1 MELGLYSF
9 GDVLHD
15 PTPGAPGRRLDALV
29 RQARQADA
37 AGVDLFALGE
47 HHRPDFSISAPEIV
61 LANIAATTHR
71 IHLTTAVTVLSTTDP
86 VRVIEQFN
94 TLDLLSHGRAEITV
108 GRGAFPESFPL
119 FGYDLTD
126 YEALFD
132 EKLRLLIQ
140 LRDDPT
146 QNWQGHFRPP
156 LQDVYIGPRP
166 QQERVPIWIGVG
178 GTPQSVVRAA
188 VLGQP
193 MFLSLFTGASGG
205 IRLVELYR
213 RAAESVGGDPGGLPL
228 ATGGHMFIGRTSQEA
243 REEFFG
249 YFARYFSV
257 HPSFPNG
264 MPRAVYDQWVAAGL
278 LVGSPQQVTEGILS
292 HHELLGSD
300 RFVGQFDPGVPAEV
314 ADRSL
319 DLFLSEVLPAVHAA
333 TDAEEQTATDA
344 GEQTTVTAP

>member
-15 PTPGAPGRRLDALV
+15 ATAGAPGRRLDALV

-61 LANIAATTHR
+61 LANIAATTRR

-119 FGYDLTD
+119 FGYDLAD
-126 YEALFD
+126 YDALFD

-146 QNWQGHFRPP
+146 QNWQGRFRPP
-156 LQDVYIGPRP
+156 LQDVYIGPRS
-166 QQERVPIWIGVG
+166 QQERLPIWVAVG

-193 MFLSLFTGASGG
+193 MFLSLFTGAAGG
-205 IRLVELYR
+205 VRLVQLYR
-213 RAAESVGGDPGGLPL
+213 RAVESAGLDVHSLPL

-243 REEFFG
+243 REEFYP

-264 MPRAVYDQWVAAGL
+264 MPRSVYDQWVAAGL

-292 HHELLGSD
+292 HYELLGSD

-319 DLFLSEVLPAVHAA
+319 DLFFSDVLPAVKA
-333 TDAEEQTATDA
+333 ATDA
-344 GEQTTVTAP
+344 GEQATVAAQ